1 MIRVIGAWLAFPF
14 LAALILH
21 LAHKGW
27 IAPRALLIE
36 QRDDALQSVR
46 KKDHALYLC
55 EQEVKRKQAR
65 IEDLCR
71 KQIKLERQLA
81 RFELAED
88 AERWLAK
95 QFPEGEK

>member
-1 MIRVIGAWLAFPF
+1 MTRVVIAWVSVPF

-36 QRDDALQSVR
+36 QRDDALQAV
-46 KKDHALYLC
+46 KEKDIEVYLV
-55 EQEVKRKQAR
+55 EQVVKRKQAR
-65 IEDLCR
+65 IDDLCR
-71 KQIKLERQLA
+71 QQVRLERKIA
-81 RFELAED
+81 RLELAED

-95 QFPEGEK
+95 QFPEGEM

>member
-21 LAHKGW
+21 LARRGW
-27 IAPRALLIE
+27 ISPRSVLIE
-36 QRDDALQSVR
+36 QRDSALQAVL
-46 KKDHALYLC
+46 KKDLEVYLV

-65 IEDLCR
+65 IDDLIR
-71 KQIKLERQLA
+71 KQVRLERQLQ

-88 AERWLAK
+88 AERWLSS
-95 QFPEGEK
+95 QFGEDK